1 VSNNASNACDEGIIV
16 ATKTEEVEEAKPAP
30 KGKKKLMIIIAA
42 VVLLLVLGGGGAF
55 WYISKQKAAAAAL
68 AAEEEGGDGA
78 SATHAPAADAH
89 GDKKAP
95 PVYLPMDN
103 MVVNLA
109 DPGGE
114 RVAQVGITLVVS
126 DAHASD
132 SVKAYMPTIRSGV
145 LMLLSRKTSEELL
158 SPEGKQ
164 KLIEEILVETSVPF
178 GGGHKAE
185 SEEPPVASN
194 KKPKK
199 QAAVQYPVV
208 GVLFSSLIVQ

>member
-1 VSNNASNACDEGIIV
+1 M
-16 ATKTEEVEEAKPAP
+16 ATKTEEVDEAKPAP

-78 SATHAPAADAH
+78 AATHAPAGDAH

-178 GGGHKAE
+178 GGEHNTEADNHAE
-185 SEEPPVASN
+185 ATN
-194 KKPKK
+194 KKSKK
-199 QAAVQYPVV
+199 KAAVQYPVV

>member
-1 VSNNASNACDEGIIV
+1 V
-16 ATKTEEVEEAKPAP
+16 ATKNEEAEDEKPAP
-30 KGKKKLMIIIAA
+30 KGKKKLIIIIAA

-68 AAEEEGGDGA
+68 AAEEDGGDGA
-78 SATHAPAADAH
+78 AATHAPAAADAH

-114 RVAQVGITLVVS
+114 RVAQVGITLEVT
-126 DAHASD
+126 DAHAAD
-132 SVKAYMPTIRSGV
+132 SVKAYMPTIRSAV
-145 LMLLSRKTSEELL
+145 LMLLSRKTSEEML

-178 GGGHKAE
+178 GGGHKAQAEE
-185 SEEPPVASN
+185 SPSTN
-194 KKPKK
+194 KKAKK
-199 QAAVQYPVV
+199 PPAVQYPVV